1 MAKRSNSKIQKAR
14 KAEKRQ
20 KKDALRN
27 AAQLQYAN
35 SVNRDFL
42 TNKQMG
48 RVLSI
53 QREAYIRN
61 RDKGR
66 VPTEI
71 RAAIGIEDDRELGA
85 LIKQYWDYVNEGL
98 IRAESGLSNY
108 EIGEF
113 MSMNKTPLEMKAA
126 IEQADSWRE
135 ATEAKEKARLER
147 HMEWAKNAIQ
157 F

>member
-1 MAKRSNSKIQKAR
+1 MAKRSNSKIQKAK

-20 KKDALRN
+20 KRVAHRD
-27 AAQLQYAN
+27 AAQFQYAV
-35 SVNRDFL
+35 SVRREML
-42 TNKQMG
+42 TDKQMG

-53 QREAYIRN
+53 QRETYIRN

-85 LIKQYWDYVNEGL
+85 LIKQYWDYVNDGL

-126 IEQADSWRE
+126 IEQADEWRK

-147 HMEWAKNAIQ
+147 HMEWARNAI
-157 F
+157 

>member
-1 MAKRSNSKIQKAR
+1 MAKRSNSKVQKAR

-27 AAQLQYAN
+27 AAQLQYVG
-35 SVNRDFL
+35 SVNRDTL
-42 TNKQMG
+42 TNKQMS

-71 RAAIGIEDDRELGA
+71 RAAIGVEDDRELGA
-85 LIKQYWDYVNEGL
+85 LIKQYWDYVNDGL

-113 MSMNKTPLEMKAA
+113 MSMNKTPLEMKTA
-126 IEQADSWRE
+126 IEQADAWRE

>member
-1 MAKRSNSKIQKAR
+1 MAKKSNSKAQKAR

-20 KKDALRN
+20 QKNALKY
-27 AAQLQYAN
+27 AAQLQYVD
-35 SVNRDFL
+35 SVNRDAL
-42 TNKQMG
+42 TDKQKS
-48 RVLSI
+48 RVLNA

-61 RDKGR
+61 RDQGR

-85 LIKQYWDYVNEGL
+85 IIKQYWDYVNDGL

-108 EIGEF
+108 EIAEF
-113 MSMNKTPLEMKAA
+113 MNMNKTPLEMKAA

-135 ATEAKEKARLER
+135 ATEAKEKARLEK